1 MERGQGQPLVLLHG
15 NGTLAQ
21 ELEISGLPGLAAEK
35 YRVIAFDRPGYG
47 YSDRPR
53 GKSWTPEAQA
63 ELLHRALQYLGI
75 EQPIVVGHS
84 WASLVA
90 VALALRQPD
99 CARGLVL
106 LSGYYYPTPRM
117 DAVLLSPPAIPV
129 IGDLMRYTI
138 SPLLGRAIWPA
149 MKWKLFSP
157 SSAPERFE
165 NQFPLWMT
173 LRPLSLKASA
183 AEAGL
188 MVLAAARLSAR
199 YRELE
204 MPMIIMAGAGDL
216 HATPKRHS
224 ERLHRELPHSELIV
238 VPGAGHMFQ
247 HVAPERVIAAI
258 DKAAD
263 MAPLQPAAEQ
273 EEWQRQASG

>member
-1 MERGQGQPLVLLHG
+1 
-15 NGTLAQ
+15 
-21 ELEISGLPGLAAEK
+21 
-35 YRVIAFDRPGYG
+35 VIAFDRPGYG